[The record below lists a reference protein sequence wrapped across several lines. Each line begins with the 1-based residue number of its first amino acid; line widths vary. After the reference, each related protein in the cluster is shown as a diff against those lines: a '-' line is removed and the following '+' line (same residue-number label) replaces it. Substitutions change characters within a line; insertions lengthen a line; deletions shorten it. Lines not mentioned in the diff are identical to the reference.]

1 METRLYEIQ
10 GSEFYMSMSYHI
22 PQLVPRGIA
31 VFLLKHF
38 IFLENGKICH
48 SIVFTVLQIH
58 IKIESPS
65 QCGRVVASSGHI
77 LALT

>member
-22 PQLVPRGIA
+22 QQLVPRGVA

-38 IFLENGKICH
+38 IFLESGKNCN

-58 IKIESPS
+58 IKIESLK
-65 QCGRVVASSGHI
+65 AD
-77 LALT
+77 

>member
-22 PQLVPRGIA
+22 PQLVSRGKA

-38 IFLENGKICH
+38 ISLENGKNCH
-48 SIVFTVLQIH
+48 SIVFHCVTNTHQNRIS
-58 IKIESPS
+58 E
-65 QCGRVVASSGHI
+65 G
-77 LALT
+77 